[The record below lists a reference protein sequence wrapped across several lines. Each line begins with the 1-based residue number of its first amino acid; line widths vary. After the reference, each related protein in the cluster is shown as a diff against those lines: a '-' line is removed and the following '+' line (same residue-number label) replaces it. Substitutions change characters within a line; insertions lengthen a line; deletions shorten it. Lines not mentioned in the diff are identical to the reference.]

1 METTEYLGLKL
12 PSRDGDD
19 IADINVISDDFKKV
33 ENKIEENEEAIIK
46 NKEDISKNKSD
57 INVISVDLK
66 KAENKIKENEE
77 AIGERM
83 TIAEAEYTYEKKEN
97 KSTSMD
103 MQSNITYP
111 TTRAVADFVKKKT
124 SVLSN
129 ALYNSKKGAII
140 SLNDIS
146 PVSSDVDIQLENS
159 VTPTMDFSNVNVKI
173 GGKNLFVDFIT
184 DQTTTG
190 GSTITVNGD
199 GSVTVVGVAG
209 DAISQQYALG
219 RIPKGTYTISN
230 GLTTGTLP
238 RLTCVFRKLG
248 TNDYIHEIGTGN
260 ASSQTITLKEDCN
273 ATLMLYGA
281 KISAETFTLYPQLE
295 YSSVA
300 TEYEQY
306 IDIFEM
312 NPESDGKL
320 SIATNFP
327 NLTIFTD
334 TDNVVVN
341 AKYQRDIN
349 KAFEELQNAIIS
361 LGGNI

>member
-12 PSRDGDD
+12 PSRDEDD
-19 IADINVISDDFKKV
+19 IADINVISEDFRKV
-33 ENKIEENEEAIIK
+33 EDKIQK
-46 NKEDISKNKSD
+46 
-57 INVISVDLK
+57 
-66 KAENKIKENEE
+66 NEE

-83 TIAEAEYTYEKKEN
+83 TIAEAENTYEEKAN

-103 MQSNITYP
+103 MQSDVDYP
-111 TTRAVADFVKKKT
+111 TTKAVADFVKKKT

-146 PVSSDVDIQLENS
+146 PIATDVDIQLENS
-159 VTPTMDFSNVNVKI
+159 VTPTTDFSDVNVKI

-184 DQTTTG
+184 DQTTSG
-190 GSTITVNGD
+190 GSTVTVNGD
-199 GSVTVVGVAG
+199 GSVTLDCKAN
-209 DAISQQYALG
+209 DIISQKYEMGKL
-219 RIPKGTYTISN
+219 PPGTYTISN
-230 GLTTGTLP
+230 GLSYGTKPYVSAQFKSAKTGAIIKEAYTGETSFNKSVLTEETNVTL
-238 RLTCVFRKLG
+238 F
-248 TNDYIHEIGTGN
+248 
-260 ASSQTITLKEDCN
+260 
-273 ATLMLYGA
+273 LYGRSSED
-281 KISAETFTLYPQLE
+281 KVVTMYPQLE
-295 YSSVA
+295 VSETP

-306 IDIFEM
+306 LEIFELQ
-312 NPESDGKL
+312 PDSKGKL
-320 SIATNFP
+320 SFTTNFP
-327 NLTIFTD
+327 SSTIFTD